1 MVDAPARILVVDDEG
16 PIRQAVRVACEAA
29 GYAVLEAKDGD
40 EAVAALTTFR
50 PDLVLLDLM
59 LPDVSGFDI
68 CRDLRRAGSR
78 VPIIILSAKSDE
90 IDVVVGLEI
99 GADDYILKPFRPREL
114 LARVSAHLRKA
125 RQGAGGGDA
134 DEDTLSFRGL
144 TIDVGARRVY
154 RDEREVALTHTE
166 FDLLTCLAASAGKV
180 LSRDSILRTV
190 WGYHRPLE
198 TRVIDVHV
206 RNLRRKMEPDP
217 SRPTY
222 IHAVPGIGYRFATVR
237 S

>member
-1 MVDAPARILVVDDEG
+1 VVDAPARILVVDDEG

-29 GYAVLEAKDGD
+29 GYAVSEAKDGD
-40 EAVAALTTFR
+40 EALAALTAFR

-125 RQGAGGGDA
+125 REGGGSEA
-134 DEDTLSFRGL
+134 EEELLSFKGL

-154 RDEREVALTHTE
+154 RDQLEVTLTHTE

-217 SRPTY
+217 ARPTY

-237 S
+237 A

>member
-1 MVDAPARILVVDDEG
+1 MVDAPARILIVDDEG
-16 PIRQAVRVACEAA
+16 PVRQAVRVACEAA
-29 GYAVLEAKDGD
+29 GYAVSEAKDGG
-40 EAVAALTTFR
+40 EALGALAAFR

-59 LPDVSGFDI
+59 LPDASGFDI

-78 VPIIILSAKSDE
+78 VPIIILSAKTDE

-125 RQGAGGGDA
+125 REGTGNAA
-134 DEDTLSFRGL
+134 EAELLAFKGL

-154 RDEREVALTHTE
+154 RDDSEVTLTHTE

-217 SRPTY
+217 ARPTY

-237 S
+237 A